1 MRSLS
6 RASRIRLALLL
17 FAVLILYGTGLTHTP
32 PHLHRDEV
40 VIALQAHSIAT
51 TGHDRE
57 GRYFPLYFKMD
68 DLTERNWFQPQ
79 IMYVTA
85 LFLQVLPFT
94 EWSFRV
100 PTVFVG
106 LIDVLLM
113 YFVARKI
120 FGTDRW
126 ALIAAALL
134 AMTPAHF
141 LHSRLAFDFIY
152 PLPFVLTWLL
162 CLLIFL
168 DRKRP
173 AMLFA
178 ATSALGLGFF
188 SYIAS
193 VVMMPVYLAF
203 TAVVLIATRN
213 LSLRTSV
220 VAGCGFVW
228 PLLALIPWLATQ
240 PTFVFDVMNKY
251 GVGARSLARIGPGVH
266 SFDDVVNNLRQ
277 RLNFAEMAERVTL
290 YWAFLDPAFLF
301 LSGGYTR
308 MTNSTRLVGV
318 FLAPFLVLIPLG
330 LIQMVTVHRTIIS
343 VVIVL
348 GFFLAPL
355 AAVLSVLE
363 PYASDRELAVL
374 IFGVLIAVY
383 GIERLVTWWTRDAHL
398 TAYARW
404 ERRIAIGILAAL
416 PLHFLFFQFH
426 YFGDYHGRSA
436 SYYEWNH
443 RDALEAIIARETGPT
458 VRPVYLSSGLEK
470 QIAAYWRLALI
481 KKGRLDLLEHTTY
494 FDSKKLDA
502 VSIPEGSLIF
512 VTVDD
517 KPLLER
523 VPSGEFREVFRALEP
538 ADDPVFFVLE
548 K

>member
-1 MRSLS
+1 V
-6 RASRIRLALLL
+6 LLL
-17 FAVLILYGTGLTHTP
+17 SAVLLLYGTGLTHTP

-40 VIALQAHSIAT
+40 TIALQAHAIAT
-51 TGHDRE
+51 TGHDRG
-57 GRYFPLYFKMD
+57 GRLLPLYFRMD
-68 DLTERNWFQPQ
+68 DLTEQHNWFQPQ
-79 IMYVTA
+79 IIYLSA
-85 LFLQVLPFT
+85 LFLQLLPVT
-94 EWSFRV
+94 EASFRV

-106 LIDVLLM
+106 ALNVLLI
-113 YFVARKI
+113 YFVARRL
-120 FGTDRW
+120 FGSDRW
-126 ALIAAALL
+126 ALAAAALL

-152 PLPFVLTWLL
+152 PLPFVLVWLW

-168 DRKRP
+168 ERQRP

-178 ATSALGLGFF
+178 ATSALGVGFF

-203 TAVVLIATRN
+203 TAIVLVATRT
-213 LSLRTSV
+213 LSPRTAL
-220 VAGCGFVW
+220 VALSGFAW

-251 GVGARSLARIGPGVH
+251 GVGARSLEALDPGVH
-266 SFDDVVNNLRQ
+266 SLDDVVNNLRR
-277 RLNFAEMAERVTL
+277 RLNFAEMADRVTL
-290 YWAFLDPAFLF
+290 YWSFLDPAFLF

-318 FLAPFLVLIPLG
+318 FLAPFIVLIPLG
-330 LIQMVTVHRTIIS
+330 LIQMVTVHRTVLS

-374 IFGVLIAVY
+374 VFGVLIATF
-383 GIERLVTWWTRDAHL
+383 GIERLLAMKG
-398 TAYARW
+398 RW
-404 ERRIAIGILAAL
+404 ERRIAVVLLAAL
-416 PLHFLFFQFH
+416 PLHFLFFQYH

-436 SYYEWNH
+436 SWYEWNH
-443 RDALEAIIARETGPT
+443 HDALEAIIARETDARTP
-458 VRPVYLSSGLEK
+458 RQVYLSSGIEK
-470 QIAAYWRLALI
+470 NIAAFWRLALI
-481 KKGRLDLLEHTTY
+481 KKERLDLLEHTTY
-494 FDSKKLDA
+494 FDSKVLDPS
-502 VSIPEGSLIF
+502 SIPSGSLVF

-523 VPSGEFREVFRALEP
+523 IPSGEFRELFRAPEP

-548 K
+548 R

>member
-1 MRSLS
+1 MN
-6 RASRIRLALLL
+6 RASRIRLALLWL
-17 FAVLILYGTGLTHTP
+17 AVLLVYGTGLTHTP

-51 TGHDRE
+51 TGHDRD
-57 GRYFPLYFKMD
+57 GRFLPLYFKMD

-79 IMYVTA
+79 IIYVTA

-100 PTVFVG
+100 PTIFVG
-106 LIDVLLM
+106 LLDVLLM
-113 YFVARKI
+113 YFVARRI

-168 DRKRP
+168 DRQRP
-173 AMLFA
+173 ALLFA

-203 TAVVLIATRN
+203 TALVLMATRN
-213 LSLRTSV
+213 LSVRTGA
-220 VAGCGFVW
+220 VALGGFVW
-228 PLLALIPWLATQ
+228 PLVALIPWLATQ
-240 PTFVFDVMNKY
+240 PTFMFDVMNKY
-251 GVGARSLARIGPGVH
+251 GVGARSLAMIGPGVR
-266 SFDDVVNNLRQ
+266 SFADVVNNLEQ
-277 RLNFAEMAERVTL
+277 RLNFAEMAGRVTL
-290 YWAFLDPAFLF
+290 YWSFFDPAFLF

-318 FLAPFLVLIPLG
+318 FLAPFIVLIPLG
-330 LIQMVTVHRTIIS
+330 LIQMVTAHRTIIS
-343 VVIVL
+343 VVIAL

-355 AAVLSVLE
+355 AAVMTVLE
-363 PYASDRELAVL
+363 PYASDRELAVMV
-374 IFGVLIAVY
+374 FGVLIATY
-383 GIERLVTWWTRDAHL
+383 GIERVVTLWWKPPSTSMWRQPLRVAC
-398 TAYARW
+398 
-404 ERRIAIGILAAL
+404 IAVLAAL
-416 PLHFLFFQFH
+416 PAHFLFSQFH

-436 SYYEWNH
+436 SYFEWNH
-443 RDALEAIIARETGPT
+443 RDALEAIVARQTGAT
-458 VRPVYLSSGLEK
+458 ARPVYLSSGLEK
-470 QIAAYWRLALI
+470 QIAAYWRLSLI
-481 KKGRLDLLEHTTY
+481 KNNRLDLLDHTAY
-494 FDSKKLDA
+494 FNSQTVDPA
-502 VSIPEGSLIF
+502 SIPKGSLIF

-517 KPLLER
+517 KRLLER
-523 VPSGEFREVFRALEP
+523 VPGGEFREVFQAPEP
-538 ADDPVFFVLE
+538 ADPPAFFILE